1 MNFRNNF
8 SVDKQGPDFVQLL
21 IGFERTMTLYG
32 GWLEM
37 TLGHYVVT
45 DHVTC
50 PLLSNKT
57 TATAQWRPL
66 GPIIT
71 DDMALLMTVGSGAAV
86 QLTDGRRT
94 LGVQQTA
101 LHGPAW

>member
-1 MNFRNNF
+1 
-8 SVDKQGPDFVQLL
+8 VDKQGPDFVQLL

-57 TATAQWRPL
+57 TATAQ
-66 GPIIT
+66 
-71 DDMALLMTVGSGAAV
+71 
-86 QLTDGRRT
+86 
-94 LGVQQTA
+94 
-101 LHGPAW
+101 